1 MIDADPD
8 TIAVFLEEATELFS
22 DFEQCLL
29 LLETLPDDREVINK
43 AFRAAHTI
51 KGGAGM
57 IGFEHLAAF
66 THEVETLLDELR
78 DKQLLC
84 TQNIIDA
91 MLASADVI
99 KAHLA
104 LIKDGRSEK
113 VPNQDQVLNRI
124 WQVRADGDAP
134 ASEEPKST
142 VVLAPGL
149 VAPPAVV
156 AAPPPPP
163 PAPKPEP
170 SKPVAS
176 GFTPLPSA
184 PPPPEPV
191 AEKAGGAPA
200 AETGSASIRVSIEKV
215 DQLVNLVGELSIA
228 QAMVGQLVQE
238 YSPHRLLALQES
250 VAQLERHC
258 RDLQTRVLSIRMVP
272 VKGVFDRFNRIVRDV
287 AAQAGKQVGL
297 VIHGEDTELD
307 KTVVEKIADP
317 LTHLVRN
324 AIDHGLEPSEAR
336 AAAGKPPKG
345 TLSLSAYQKGAN
357 IFIEVKDDGR
367 GLDRARILA
376 KGVERGLVPPGR
388 ELTDDEVY
396 ELIFQPGFSTAE
408 KVTNLSGRGVGMDV
422 VRRNI
427 DELQGK
433 VTIQTE
439 AGKGTTFRIQLPLT
453 LAMMDGLLVRAGK
466 QVFLVPLISVITS
479 FRPTLKQLGRVDA
492 TEVVEVRGGY
502 VPLVRLNAALLLPGL
517 PIEPT
522 KGLVVVID
530 DGTRTWGLLVDEL
543 LGQLQVVVKS
553 LEDNYGRVKGLGGAT
568 ILGDGEVA
576 LILDPPALLEL
587 SRERSFF
594 KAAPGPLPLP
604 ALETV

>member
-156 AAPPPPP
+156 A
-163 PAPKPEP
+163 
-170 SKPVAS
+170 
-176 GFTPLPSA
+176 A